1 MTRQRISG
9 WGRTAWTTADVVS
22 AGDSSDL
29 TEIVAVDHRRG
40 AIARG
45 LGRAYG
51 AAAQNAGG
59 TVIACADDGG
69 NAQIRLDDVTGIVT
83 APAGVSLDMLLRVC
97 IPKGWFIPV
106 TPGTRFVTL
115 GGAVA
120 SDVHGKN
127 HHVDGS
133 FGQHVD
139 KLTVLLSSGRLVELS
154 PTQNASWFGATVG
167 GMGLTGIV
175 TEVTLRMLRVESSQV
190 MVETRRLA
198 NLDEVIE
205 SMSDSS
211 DDGFRYSVAW
221 VDMLA
226 SGRSLGRGVL
236 TRGNHARADDVG
248 GDDPCRYDPKVRL
261 AAPPWVPNG
270 LLNKFTVR
278 AFNEAWYRKAPA
290 KSHVG
295 LESIPAF
302 FHPLDGVRQWNA
314 LYGSN
319 GFIQYQFIV
328 PLDRVDILRTVI
340 GQFADAGVASFLAVL
355 KRMGQSNAA
364 PMSFPTEG
372 WTLTLDLAAG
382 SSHLPGLL
390 ERIDNLV
397 LAAGGRHYLAKDA
410 HVSPHAVERAYP
422 RLGEWKAIRQD
433 MDPRG
438 LWVSDLAR
446 RLKLVEEDT

>member
-1 MTRQRISG
+1 VVEVRDAS
-9 WGRTAWTTADVVS
+9 DVKR
-22 AGDSSDL
+22 AIGL
-29 TEIVAVDHRRG
+29 EHRRG

-59 TVIACADDGG
+59 TVLACADDGRV
-69 NAQIRLDDVTGIVT
+69 NDVHLDAVSGLLT
-83 APAGVSLDMLLRVC
+83 APAGLSLDALLRYSV
-97 IPKGWFIPV
+97 PRGWFIPV

-133 FGQHVD
+133 FGQHVESM
-139 KLTVLLSSGRLVELS
+139 KVILSSGEEITLS
-154 PTQNASWFGATVG
+154 PNDNPTWFWSTIG
-167 GMGLTGIV
+167 GMGLTGV
-175 TEVTLRMLRVESSQV
+175 VSEVTVRMLRVESSQV
-190 MVETRRLA
+190 KVETRRLS
-198 NLDEVIE
+198 NLDEVIA
-205 SMSDSS
+205 SMSDDS
-211 DDGFRYSVAW
+211 DDEFRYSVAW

-236 TRGNHARADDVG
+236 TRGNHATASDVDG
-248 GDDPCRYDPKVRL
+248 SEPCRYDPKIRL

-290 KSHVG
+290 DTHVG

-302 FHPLDGVRQWNA
+302 FHPLDGVRKWNA

-328 PLDRVDILRTVI
+328 PHERVDVLRTVI
-340 GQFADAGVASFLAVL
+340 GKFSDAGVASFLAVL
-355 KRMGQSNAA
+355 KRMGKSNAA
-364 PMSFPTEG
+364 LMSFPTEG

-382 SSHLPGLL
+382 SSRLPGLL
-390 ERIDNLV
+390 ERIDELV
-397 LAAGGRHYLAKDA
+397 LDAGGRHYLAKDA
-410 HVSPHAVERAYP
+410 HVSAMAVERAYP
-422 RLGEWKAIRQD
+422 RLAEWKSIRNE
-433 MDPRG
+433 MDPRR
-438 LWVSDLAR
+438 LWTSDLAR
-446 RLKLVEEDT
+446 RLKLVEETS

>member
-1 MTRQRISG
+1 VVEVRDAS
-9 WGRTAWTTADVVS
+9 DVKR
-22 AGDSSDL
+22 AIGL
-29 TEIVAVDHRRG
+29 EHRRG

-59 TVIACADDGG
+59 TVLACADDGRV
-69 NAQIRLDDVTGIVT
+69 NDVHLDAVSGLLTT
-83 APAGVSLDMLLRVC
+83 PAGLSLDALLRYSV
-97 IPKGWFIPV
+97 PRGWFIPV

-133 FGQHVD
+133 FGQHVESM
-139 KLTVLLSSGRLVELS
+139 KVILSSGEEITLS
-154 PTQNASWFGATVG
+154 PNDNPTWFWSTIG
-167 GMGLTGIV
+167 GMGLTGV
-175 TEVTLRMLRVESSQV
+175 VSEVTVRMLRVESSQV
-190 MVETRRLA
+190 KVETRRLS
-198 NLDEVIE
+198 NLDEVIA
-205 SMSDSS
+205 SMSDDS
-211 DDGFRYSVAW
+211 DDEFRYSVAW

-236 TRGNHARADDVG
+236 TRGNHATASDVDG
-248 GDDPCRYDPKVRL
+248 SEPCRYDPKIRL

-290 KSHVG
+290 DTHVG

-302 FHPLDGVRQWNA
+302 FHPLDGVRKWNA

-328 PLDRVDILRTVI
+328 PHERVDVLRTVI
-340 GQFADAGVASFLAVL
+340 GKFSDAGVASFLAVL
-355 KRMGQSNAA
+355 KRMGKSNAA
-364 PMSFPTEG
+364 LMSFPTEG

-382 SSHLPGLL
+382 SSRLPGLL
-390 ERIDNLV
+390 ERIDELV
-397 LAAGGRHYLAKDA
+397 LDAGGRHYLAKDA
-410 HVSPHAVERAYP
+410 HVSAMAVERAYP
-422 RLGEWKAIRQD
+422 RLAEWKSIRNE
-433 MDPRG
+433 MDPRR
-438 LWVSDLAR
+438 LWTSDLAR
-446 RLKLVEEDT
+446 RLKLVEETS

>member
-9 WGRTAWTTADVVS
+9 WGRTAWTTADVVTAENATELAHLVS
-22 AGDSSDL
+22 AS
-29 TEIVAVDHRRG
+29 HRRG

-59 TVIACADDGG
+59 TVIACAHDDGST
-69 NAQIRLDDVTGIVT
+69 QIQLDVATGVVT
-83 APAGVSLDMLLRVC
+83 APAGISLDTLLRVC
-97 IPKGWFIPV
+97 VPKGWFVPV
-106 TPGTRFVTL
+106 TPGTRFITL

-133 FGQHVD
+133 FGQHVVSI
-139 KLTVLLSSGRLVELS
+139 KVLLSSGQEVILS
-154 PTQNASWFGATVG
+154 PTENASWFWATVG

-175 TEVTLRMLRVESSQV
+175 TEVTFRMLQVESSQV

-198 NLDEVIE
+198 HLDDVIGA
-205 SMSDSS
+205 MSDSS
-211 DDGFRYSVAW
+211 DDDFRYSVAW

-226 SGRSLGRGVL
+226 SGRALGRGVL
-236 TRGNHARADDVG
+236 TRGNHARASDVTG
-248 GDDPCRYDPKVRL
+248 NEPCRYDPKVRL

-328 PLDRVDILRTVI
+328 PLDRVDVLRTVI

-355 KRMGQSNAA
+355 KRMGPSNAA

-382 SSHLPGLL
+382 SPRLPGLL
-390 ERIDNLV
+390 DHVDDLV
-397 LAAGGRHYLAKDA
+397 LDAGGRHYLAKDA
-410 HVSPHAVERAYP
+410 HVSAHAVERAYP
-422 RLGEWKAIRQD
+422 RLAEWKAVRDD

-438 LWVSDLAR
+438 LWISDLAR
-446 RLKLVEEDT
+446 RLKLVEEHT

>member
-1 MTRQRISG
+1 MSRERLSG
-9 WGRTAWTTADVVS
+9 WGRTAWTSSDVVEVRD
-22 AGDSSDL
+22 ASDVKRAIGL
-29 TEIVAVDHRRG
+29 EHRRG

-59 TVIACADDGG
+59 TVLACADDGRV
-69 NAQIRLDDVTGIVT
+69 NDVHLDAVSGLLT
-83 APAGVSLDMLLRVC
+83 APAGLSLDALLRYSV
-97 IPKGWFIPV
+97 PRGWFIPV

-133 FGQHVD
+133 FGQHVESM
-139 KLTVLLSSGRLVELS
+139 KVILSSGEEITLS
-154 PTQNASWFGATVG
+154 PNDNPTWFWSTIG
-167 GMGLTGIV
+167 GMGLTGV
-175 TEVTLRMLRVESSQV
+175 VSEVTVRMLRVESSQV
-190 MVETRRLA
+190 KVETRRLS
-198 NLDEVIE
+198 NLDEVMA
-205 SMSDSS
+205 SMSDDS
-211 DDGFRYSVAW
+211 DDEFRYSVAW

-236 TRGNHARADDVG
+236 TRGNHATASDVDG
-248 GDDPCRYDPKVRL
+248 SEPCRYDPKIRL

-290 KSHVG
+290 DAHVG

-302 FHPLDGVRQWNA
+302 FHPLDGVRKWNA

-328 PLDRVDILRTVI
+328 PLERVDVLRTVI
-340 GQFADAGVASFLAVL
+340 GKFSDAGVASFLAVL
-355 KRMGQSNAA
+355 KRMGKSNAA
-364 PMSFPTEG
+364 LMSFPTEG

-382 SSHLPGLL
+382 SSRLPGLL
-390 ERIDNLV
+390 ERIDELV
-397 LAAGGRHYLAKDA
+397 LDAGGRHYLAKDA
-410 HVSPHAVERAYP
+410 HVSAMAVERAYP
-422 RLGEWKAIRQD
+422 RLAEWKSIRNE
-433 MDPRG
+433 MDPRR
-438 LWVSDLAR
+438 LWTSDLAR
-446 RLKLVEEDT
+446 RLKLVEETS